1 MSQRAR
7 TYREKALE
15 EARLFD
21 LAISDREREFH
32 ARAKQDWL
40 KLAEDAERIE
50 KTYPARRSDG

>member
-1 MSQRAR
+1 MSRRAMA
-7 TYREKALE
+7 YREKALE

-21 LAISDREREFH
+21 LAKSDRERELH

-50 KTYPARRSDG
+50 KTFPPRGSEG